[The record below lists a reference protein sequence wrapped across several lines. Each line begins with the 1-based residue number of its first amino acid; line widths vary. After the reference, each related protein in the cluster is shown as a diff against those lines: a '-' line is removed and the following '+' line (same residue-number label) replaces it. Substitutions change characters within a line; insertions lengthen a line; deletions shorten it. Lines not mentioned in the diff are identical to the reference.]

1 VPFLA
6 DIYFAAVVMGL
17 LLLCAEFCFPGL
29 VVPAAAGSVLALG
42 GAWRL
47 FQLGYPFNS
56 IHVLVAA
63 PLLLLV
69 FLVVSVLLR
78 VAAHGRASKRHL
90 DLPSRFL
97 Q

>member
-6 DIYFAAVVMGL
+6 DIYFAAVVVGL

-47 FQLGYPFNS
+47 FQLSHPFAS
-56 IHVLVAA
+56 IHTLVMA
-63 PLLLLV
+63 PLLLLM
-69 FLVVSVLLR
+69 FMVVSVLLR
-78 VAAHGRASKRHL
+78 VAAQGRASKRHL
-90 DLPSRFL
+90 DLPHRFL
-97 Q
+97 P